1 MSKAQ
6 AQLHE
11 LQLSL
16 ERRESKRN
24 VCRFLVLF
32 LFILFSRLSK
42 LGLIQFNLYFFFL
55 LVIGSICF
63 QIFLSNPRNSISF
76 LHCSNAINRK
86 VFKIQW
92 NGCPIWCSWFHNFCR
107 WGSALTSCLKQL
119 HNFCVFFS
127 FGDSEKLVLL
137 FL

>member
-42 LGLIQFNLYFFFL
+42 LGLIQFNLYIFFF
-55 LVIGSICF
+55 F
-63 QIFLSNPRNSISF
+63 
-76 LHCSNAINRK
+76 
-86 VFKIQW
+86 W
-92 NGCPIWCSWFHNFCR
+92 
-107 WGSALTSCLKQL
+107 
-119 HNFCVFFS
+119 
-127 FGDSEKLVLL
+127 
-137 FL
+137 